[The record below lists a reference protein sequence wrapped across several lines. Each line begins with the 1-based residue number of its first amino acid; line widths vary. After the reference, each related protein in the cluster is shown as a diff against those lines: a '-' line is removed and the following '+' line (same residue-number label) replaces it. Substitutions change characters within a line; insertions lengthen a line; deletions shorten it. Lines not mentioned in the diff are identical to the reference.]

1 MNWRVCPTHYSIS
14 IFAFLWLLYLHL
26 NFCLYLNLCT
36 CICILV
42 VEGCMTWRALTVCST
57 VHGSLLRQWCVST
70 QPVLETVQIYINHN
84 SRTGCR
90 PVNQLCNS
98 ALCGAD
104 TVWMTYW
111 RLTCRA
117 NASLKFIGEEEEDP
131 DGDMKSVS
139 VQCWTHVG
147 EKLTGLQV
155 RLFAAAWWEGAP
167 DNGVRGVTT
176 LTGGGV
182 AHRHDLCYTAA
193 DGCTVARRMTLVF
206 VPTNA
211 TCISL
216 DCLISSKG
224 IGNMCQS
231 DTKLRQRVVHAQC
244 GGWWW

>member
-70 QPVLETVQIYINHN
+70 QPVLETLQIYINHN

-117 NASLKFIGEEEEDP
+117 NASLKFTGEEEEDP

-139 VQCWTHVG
+139 VEHMLGKSWPGC
-147 EKLTGLQV
+147 KSDYLQQLGG
-155 RLFAAAWWEGAP
+155 RERQTMEF
-167 DNGVRGVTT
+167 GV
-176 LTGGGV
+176 L
-182 AHRHDLCYTAA
+182 RHSRE
-193 DGCTVARRMTLVF
+193 VE
-206 VPTNA
+206 
-211 TCISL
+211 
-216 DCLISSKG
+216 
-224 IGNMCQS
+224 
-231 DTKLRQRVVHAQC
+231 
-244 GGWWW
+244 